1 MQAFTESYQ
10 VLYQEVID
18 VNKDINDKCAELA
31 NTFYGLS
38 KTFMQISELN
48 KMIKVNK
55 QHDLFGKIAKMMT
68 ATGNNFA
75 NTGELI
81 KLYCGSHLKYHL
93 QEYESM
99 SEILQAR
106 EQLKDQYIKKERH
119 LFDRKEKLFRGK
131 DVSRWGFTQ
140 GKQEELVSRSEELF
154 NNKNKAFKYMLSDD
168 TIALN
173 QLREELSFYTN

>member
-1 MQAFTESYQ
+1 
-10 VLYQEVID
+10 
-18 VNKDINDKCAELA
+18 
-31 NTFYGLS
+31 
-38 KTFMQISELN
+38 
-48 KMIKVNK
+48 
-55 QHDLFGKIAKMMT
+55 MMT
-68 ATGNNFA
+68 GTGNHFA

-106 EQLKDQYIKKERH
+106 EQLKEQYLKKERH
-119 LFDRKEKLFRGK
+119 LFDRKEKLFRGR

-154 NNKNKAFKYMLSDD
+154 NNKNKAFKYMLTED
-168 TIALN
+168 TVALN
-173 QLREELSFYTN
+173 AMREELSFYTNQCLDEVRRVGKDNGDLLTDHFITMS

>member
-18 VNKDINDKCAELA
+18 VNKEINDKCAVLA
-31 NTFYGLS
+31 NTMYGLS

-48 KMIKVNK
+48 KMIKVSRQN
-55 QHDLFGKIAKMMT
+55 DLFAKLAKMMT
-68 ATGNNFA
+68 GTGNNFA

-99 SEILQAR
+99 SEIL
-106 EQLKDQYIKKERH
+106 
-119 LFDRKEKLFRGK
+119 
-131 DVSRWGFTQ
+131 
-140 GKQEELVSRSEELF
+140 
-154 NNKNKAFKYMLSDD
+154 
-168 TIALN
+168 
-173 QLREELSFYTN
+173 